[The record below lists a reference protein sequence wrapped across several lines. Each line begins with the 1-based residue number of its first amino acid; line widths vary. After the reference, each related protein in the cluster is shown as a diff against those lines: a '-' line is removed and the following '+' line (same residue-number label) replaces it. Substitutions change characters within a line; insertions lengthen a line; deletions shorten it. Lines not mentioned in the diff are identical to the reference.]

1 MPAPITEAE
10 QAMIQQLELLNQK
23 LVTLQTSITALQTAE
38 AQWHTQSLF
47 LQEACALGVGIV
59 WGCVV
64 FRLCVLSKNQRNP
77 FW

>member
-1 MPAPITEAE
+1 MPAPISNGDKAI
-10 QAMIQQLELLNQK
+10 IQQLHMLNQK
-23 LVTLQTSITALQTAE
+23 LDTLQTSITAIQTAE

-47 LQEACALGVGIV
+47 LQEACALGIGIV